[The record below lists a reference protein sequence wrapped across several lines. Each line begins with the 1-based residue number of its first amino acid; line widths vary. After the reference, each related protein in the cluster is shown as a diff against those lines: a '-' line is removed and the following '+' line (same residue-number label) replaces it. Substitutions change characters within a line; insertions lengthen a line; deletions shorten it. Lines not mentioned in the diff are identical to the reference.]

1 MGVYHPLSS
10 HFKKK
15 QLPLR
20 IHGTGIFTYTCT
32 IKNPTIH
39 GSGEY
44 TSPMDLMG
52 RPRTASWML
61 PSVHAALRSI
71 LSTSRRGMEIIN
83 CCACC
88 FVLAPI
94 HNRKPRKVLRSKLS
108 CRLSK
113 VVFCLFEMVSS
124 SISNIFCF
132 SGALMATCSQPKNQL
147 KLESLNKT
155 LGGGLTY
162 FLFSPWK
169 LGKMNPCWLI
179 CFRWVDSTTNQLL
192 CQQIAQ
198 DEWAIFNSKI
208 NSWNAQSWRWMVQMM
223 IRISIGW
230 PFRFQP
236 LILEGIVS
244 FCYLARWL
252 KGTWSNK
259 KQQSFNRNNATTKK
273 YSTTIFFC
281 SKRRLL
287 LVPL

>member
-1 MGVYHPLSS
+1 M
-10 HFKKK
+10 F
-15 QLPLR
+15 
-20 IHGTGIFTYTCT
+20 
-32 IKNPTIH
+32 
-39 GSGEY
+39 
-44 TSPMDLMG
+44 
-52 RPRTASWML
+52 
-61 PSVHAALRSI
+61 
-71 LSTSRRGMEIIN
+71 
-83 CCACC
+83 
-88 FVLAPI
+88 
-94 HNRKPRKVLRSKLS
+94 
-108 CRLSK
+108 
-113 VVFCLFEMVSS
+113 
-124 SISNIFCF
+124 FCF

-162 FLFSPWK
+162 CFFWPWK
-169 LGKMNPCWLI
+169 LGKMNPFWLI

-236 LILEGIVS
+236 LIFEGIVS

-273 YSTTIFFC
+273 YSTIIF
-281 SKRRLL
+281 S
-287 LVPL
+287 LVKDGYF